1 MIIKKLLREIYML
14 PRGEQRALLVLSF
27 LLILSVLIRAGV
39 QLLPGREPAGMEEF
53 LRESQALMAAMAQ
66 ADSLAAAASKSK
78 ADSLSK
84 ITRHQSHVSSRSE
97 YSRATGRSPVTA
109 RRESYRSPLTIPQS
123 PIPINQAD
131 SAELLPLPGI
141 GPVFAGRIIKYRDL
155 LGGYFRV
162 EQLNEVYGLSL
173 ETIEL
178 IRDRIVLDTSLV
190 SRIRIDSASFREL
203 LRHPYLDLDEVKAL
217 VDYRDFKKD
226 ITSLRELRENNILED
241 STIWRVGP
249 YFDLGK

>member
-66 ADSLAAAASKSK
+66 ADSLAAAASKTK
-78 ADSLSK
+78 ADSLAK
-84 ITRHQSHVSSRSE
+84 VARHPSR
-97 YSRATGRSPVTA
+97 VTA

-190 SRIRIDSASFREL
+190 RRMNIDSASFREL